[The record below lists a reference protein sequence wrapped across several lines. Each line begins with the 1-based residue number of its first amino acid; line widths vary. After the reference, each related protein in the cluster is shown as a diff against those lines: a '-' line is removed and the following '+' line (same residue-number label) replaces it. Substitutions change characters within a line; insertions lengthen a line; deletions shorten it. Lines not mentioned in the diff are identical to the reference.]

1 MITCRCDV
9 LRRAAVAAAL
19 GVIAAGAQAGPA
31 DDAEAFD
38 ALELPSGQPAELSE
52 VVHDEE
58 AGLLR
63 LRILAP
69 QISRDAEERIDP
81 DAAFE
86 DMQVICDEF
95 GLDLM
100 RREGVERL
108 VVSMKASELALGE
121 TAPDV
126 TQYFEAF
133 RAGRAVCLWEEF

>member
-1 MITCRCDV
+1 M
-9 LRRAAVAAAL
+9 RRVAAAL
-19 GVIAAGAQAGPA
+19 GVIAAGAPVGAMDAAAG
-31 DDAEAFD
+31 FD
-38 ALELPSGQPAELSE
+38 ALELPSGQPAELRE
-52 VVHDEE
+52 VVRDED

-69 QISRDAEERIDP
+69 RISRDAEDRIDP
-81 DAAFE
+81 DAALE

-133 RAGRAVCLWEEF
+133 RAGRSVCLWEEF